1 MDASTVDS
9 GVSIG
14 SHELKRALE
23 GLEKKMIED
32 ALRCQPTEALAAK
45 SLGIHATTLWR
56 KANRYGI
63 K

>member
-1 MDASTVDS
+1 M
-9 GVSIG
+9 
-14 SHELKRALE
+14 E